1 MRPSQRQADELRPII
16 IERQVNRFAEG
27 SALIKF
33 GNTHVLCTASVE
45 EKLPPFLKGKNQGWI
60 TAEYAMLPR
69 ATAERT
75 VRESARGKQQG
86 RTVEIQRLIS
96 RALRGVV
103 DLSALGER
111 TITIDC
117 DVLQADGGTRCAAIT
132 GSFVAL
138 DDAIKHLIQVE
149 KIKKNP
155 LHGQLAAVSV
165 GIYQGVPVLDLDY
178 AEDSEAETDMNI
190 VMNDAG
196 GFIEIQGTAEG
207 HAFRRDEMEAMLA
220 LAEKGIKELMEAQ
233 RQALGL

>member
-138 DDAIKHLIQVE
+138 ADAVKHLIQVE

-207 HAFRRDEMEAMLA
+207 HAFRRDEMEVMLA